1 MGNRARRRSPSEGT
15 LAPERSLLVAIA
27 DGRLDDHLTAVAE
40 AVHARQHLLLTV
52 RSATALATL
61 CPGDRVRIT
70 EAVSPR
76 YLAGMQGTVID
87 VDDQAATIRL
97 PRPVGRFHSGQ
108 VRCPPLALEK
118 LVAAGA

>member
-1 MGNRARRRSPSEGT
+1 MGKRGRRRPPSEGT
-15 LAPERSLLVAIA
+15 LARERSLLVAIA
-27 DGRLDDHLTAVAE
+27 DGRLDDHLTALAE
-40 AVHARQHLLLTV
+40 AVHARQHLLHTV

-87 VDDQAATIRL
+87 VDDHAATIRL
-97 PRPVGRFHSGQ
+97 LRPVGRFHSGQ

-118 LVAAGA
+118 LMAASA

>member
-1 MGNRARRRSPSEGT
+1 MGKRDRRRPRSQATP
-15 LAPERSLLVAIA
+15 APERSLLVAIA
-27 DGRLDDHLTAVAE
+27 DGRLDDHLTAIAE
-40 AVHARQHLLLTV
+40 AVHARQHLLHTV
-52 RSATALATL
+52 RSANALAML

-76 YLAGMQGTVID
+76 YLAGMQGTVME
-87 VDDQAATIRL
+87 VDDHAATIRL

-118 LVAAGA
+118 LGAASA

>member
-1 MGNRARRRSPSEGT
+1 MGKRDRRRPRSQAT

-27 DGRLDDHLTAVAE
+27 DGRLDDHLTAIAE
-40 AVHARQHLLLTV
+40 AVHARQHLLHTV
-52 RSATALATL
+52 RSANALAML

-76 YLAGMQGTVID
+76 YLAGMQGTVME
-87 VDDQAATIRL
+87 VDDHAATIRL

-118 LVAAGA
+118 LGAASA